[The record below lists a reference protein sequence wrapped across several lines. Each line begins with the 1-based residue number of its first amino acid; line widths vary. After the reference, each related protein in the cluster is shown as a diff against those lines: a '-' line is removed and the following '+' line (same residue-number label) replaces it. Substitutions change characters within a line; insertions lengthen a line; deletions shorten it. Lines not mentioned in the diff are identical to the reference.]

1 MQGQKEGLEFKTQNL
16 THQTSQTNFDGSLS
30 LGSPWVFFFFF
41 FLILLHLLLSLVKSQ
56 ITTSIYQAGTVS
68 KNSS

>member
-1 MQGQKEGLEFKTQNL
+1 MQRQKEGLEFKTQNL
-16 THQTSQTNFDGSLS
+16 TQPNLPNQLGWLSQSWLP
-30 LGSPWVFFFFF
+30 LGF